1 MLFLIVPKT
10 ENKFNRLKLTI
21 KNTTWKTFIYT
32 IHESKVN
39 YLLVNYKYKCRE
51 VIISAASVFNKF
63 YSAKPNPMSL
73 PPQLLSSKS
82 GSAPKKI
89 AIA

>member
-1 MLFLIVPKT
+1 MKAKVDYLPIVY
-10 ENKFNRLKLTI
+10 E
-21 KNTTWKTFIYT
+21 
-32 IHESKVN
+32 
-39 YLLVNYKYKCRE
+39 YKCRK
-51 VIISAASVFNKF
+51 VIISAASVFNK
-63 YSAKPNPMSL
+63 YSNVKPNPMSL